1 MLMHETAVAQSLLKT
16 IIEQARKLGSRPLSA
31 KISCGQFNTLND
43 EIFQFAFAAAAGDTL
58 CRDMKIEITHI
69 PLRAVCGKCG
79 NVFDFSLQ
87 SPFCPKCH
95 LDSYQFQPDA
105 PIILE
110 EIEFED
116 KKTDDL

>member
-1 MLMHETAVAQSLLKT
+1 MHETAVAQGLLQT
-16 IIEQARKLGSRPLSA
+16 ILEHAEKLHARPINA

-58 CRDMKIEITHI
+58 CRDMKIEITHV
-69 PLRAVCGKCG
+69 PLRAACGACSH
-79 NVFDFSLQ
+79 VFNFSLQ

-105 PIILE
+105 PIVLE

-116 KKTDDL
+116 KKVDGL